1 MKYKKPWYPVQLI
14 AMMEVKEVK
23 EVAAV
28 TGLQREIGGFGSCGG
43 GKVILRVCSRTSRV
57 WYQF

>member
-1 MKYKKPWYPVQLI
+1 
-14 AMMEVKEVK
+14 MMEVKEVK